1 MIENFSKLM
10 SNAKLY
16 NQEAQRTPRKI
27 NKNKQTYP
35 KYVVVKLQN
44 IKDKGKKIGK
54 KTEEEKNSTFK
65 EAKKCS

>member
-10 SNAKLY
+10 SNTKLY

-35 KYVVVKLQN
+35 KYVVVKL
-44 IKDKGKKIGK
+44 
-54 KTEEEKNSTFK
+54 
-65 EAKKCS
+65 

>member
-35 KYVVVKLQN
+35 KYVVVKL
-44 IKDKGKKIGK
+44 
-54 KTEEEKNSTFK
+54 
-65 EAKKCS
+65 